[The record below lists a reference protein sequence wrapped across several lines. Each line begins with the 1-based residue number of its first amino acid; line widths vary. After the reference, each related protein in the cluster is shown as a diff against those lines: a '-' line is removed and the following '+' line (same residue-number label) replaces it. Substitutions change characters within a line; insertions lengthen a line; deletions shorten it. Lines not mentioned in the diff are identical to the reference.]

1 MTVGDVRL
9 EFPPASS
16 GDTRVAEEATV
27 VEDAAMVDVKAK
39 VVEVNEANVVEA
51 ENALVVAAAMAG
63 LLVLFGKRDS
73 LSLSIFYTMH
83 KKNILKQ
90 KIFGCLSSPLRL
102 SFESHES
109 VTTREAGTINLG
121 QSSNHMLLA
130 HQGSRQL
137 LVLLLLTNQSLAV
150 RARTVKLKLVGSL
163 AMYSLHTAAAL
174 PKNSPSS
181 HLPT

>member
-39 VVEVNEANVVEA
+39 VVEVNVVEA
-51 ENALVVAAAMAG
+51 ENDLVVAAAMAG

-83 KKNILKQ
+83 KKNVLKQ